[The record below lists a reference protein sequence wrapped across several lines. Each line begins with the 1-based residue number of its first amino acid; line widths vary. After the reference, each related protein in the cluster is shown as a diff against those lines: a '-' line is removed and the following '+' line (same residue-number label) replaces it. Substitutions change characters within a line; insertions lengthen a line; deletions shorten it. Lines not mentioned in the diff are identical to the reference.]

1 MSSPKG
7 DKYEAFVMDVLKSEI
22 EKGKLPFPVGQ
33 TILTPKKK
41 YHAKSGNDI
50 EVDVAIEVFRDLTK
64 KPFLIALVE

>member
-33 TILTPKKK
+33 TIFTPPQEEISCKKW
-41 YHAKSGNDI
+41 
-50 EVDVAIEVFRDLTK
+50 
-64 KPFLIALVE
+64 